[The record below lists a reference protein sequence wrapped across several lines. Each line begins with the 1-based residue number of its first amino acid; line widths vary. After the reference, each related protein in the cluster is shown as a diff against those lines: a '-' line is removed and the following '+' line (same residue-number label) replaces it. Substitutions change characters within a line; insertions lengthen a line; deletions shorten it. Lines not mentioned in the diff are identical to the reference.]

1 LPADDALPTAL
12 RLDKWLWAARF
23 FKTRSAATQAVETG
37 RVKLKGERTKPA
49 KLVHIGDLLEVRA
62 GPYTF
67 QVTVRGLCER
77 RGPASEA
84 RRLYEESEAS
94 QRERALLA
102 AQLRA
107 NAAFGVYYKG
117 RPTKKA
123 RRQLSRVVADWKPE
137 D

>member
-1 LPADDALPTAL
+1 LHAEDSQASAL

-23 FKTRSAATQAVETG
+23 FKTRSLAVQAVDSG
-37 RVKLKGERTKPA
+37 KVKLNGERPKPA
-49 KLVHIGDLLEVRA
+49 KAVHVGNELEIRV

-67 QVTVRGLCER
+67 QIVVRGLSDR

-84 RRLYEESEAS
+84 AKLYEESEPS
-94 QRERALLA
+94 KQQRQLLA

-107 NAAFGVYYKG
+107 NAAQGIFYKG
-117 RPTKKA
+117 RPTKKN
-123 RRQLSRVVADWKPE
+123 RRQLNRVTGVSESE